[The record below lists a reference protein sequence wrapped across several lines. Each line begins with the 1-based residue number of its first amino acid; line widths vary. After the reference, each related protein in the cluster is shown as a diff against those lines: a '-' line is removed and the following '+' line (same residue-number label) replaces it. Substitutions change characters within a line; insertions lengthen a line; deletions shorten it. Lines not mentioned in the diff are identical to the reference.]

1 MAKDAVVLLFDILGW
16 GFVVQSNF
24 TCRFCVDGSDKPCF
38 QV

>member
-1 MAKDAVVLLFDILGW
+1 MAKDAVVRLFDILGR